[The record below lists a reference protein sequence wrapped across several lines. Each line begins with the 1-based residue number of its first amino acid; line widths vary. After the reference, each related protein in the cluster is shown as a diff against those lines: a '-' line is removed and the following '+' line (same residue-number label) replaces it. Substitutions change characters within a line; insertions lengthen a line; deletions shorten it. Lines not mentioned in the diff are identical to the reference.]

1 MHAEQILVSVK
12 SLLLTLWL
20 FVFLSR
26 VQYCHLGYQ
35 QLSIH
40 AVCSH
45 LIPLLTPSLSTAHLP
60 PSSLFFPFVCS
71 VSWVVD
77 GVGDSVA
84 LVRDD
89 QLKPV

>member
-26 VQYCHLGYQ
+26 VQYCHLGCQ

-40 AVCSH
+40 AVRSH

-60 PSSLFFPFVCS
+60 PFSLSLCLRFS
-71 VSWVVD
+71 VLFVVD
-77 GVGDSVA
+77 GEAIESVCK
-84 LVRDD
+84 
-89 QLKPV
+89 LKPV